1 MCKQVPGYETGNFI
15 GPTILSDVT
24 PDMECY
30 KVYFSGTLQPALTRI
45 LCFLKA
51 DCVLSYG
58 LTFRFLFE
66 QEEIFGPVLLCMQV
80 KLAISISFLLILD
93 TLVVIS

>member
-30 KVYFSGTLQPALTRI
+30 KVYFSSTLRSALTRI

-58 LTFRFLFE
+58 LTFLFLYE

-93 TLVVIS
+93 TLVVIA